1 MYDKFIAAYESY
13 LQSATEPT
21 WAAATR
27 AAKEYAKLADKD
39 VDMVMNGS
47 VSRMMAVVAQRQ
59 KPGFFRRLGIAYDRS
74 RGARYSKPQNA
85 TPREI
90 LDRPTF
96 GEIDSELEGAAPA
109 QKSKSQIAA
118 EALRELRPGEAV
130 VVAFDS
136 RNESDGFQTLMPSVE
151 RILGWRRGSDGSAPY
166 SCKSIAQKAMYV
178 NGNVKPVYLLRVGR
192 IS

>member
-1 MYDKFIAAYESY
+1 MYEKFIAAYESY
-13 LQSATEPT
+13 LQSATEQT

-39 VDMVMNGS
+39 VDMVMNGN
-47 VSRMMAVVAQRQ
+47 VSRLMAVVAQRQ

-74 RGARYSKPQNA
+74 RGARYAKPQNSS
-85 TPREI
+85 PREI
-90 LDRPTF
+90 LDRASF
-96 GEIDSELEGAAPA
+96 GEVDAELEAAVPA
-109 QKSKSQIAA
+109 QKSKSQTAA
-118 EALRELRPGEAV
+118 EVLRALRPGDAV
-130 VVAFDS
+130 VIAFDS

-151 RILGWRRGSDGSAPY
+151 RILGWKRGADGAAPY
-166 SCKSIAQKAMYV
+166 SCKSIAQKAVYV